1 VLVEITLNMEWVEPP
16 MVVVDN
22 SIGLAAWVIWHSVVI
37 PVTFLVVAEEVV
49 GLVVEAAVAVAMA
62 AVG

>member
-1 VLVEITLNMEWVEPP
+1 MEWVEPP

-37 PVTFLVVAEEVV
+37 VVTFLVVAEEVV
-49 GLVVEAAVAVAMA
+49 GLVVEAAVTVAMA